1 MKKFLMKLIQSLKSQ
16 NFLILNENFVSDKEK
31 RLLNSKAFLVWERI
45 LSYLEELGFEE
56 NSYLFIVEK

>member
-1 MKKFLMKLIQSLKSQ
+1 MKLIQSLKSQ

-56 NSYLFIVEK
+56 NTYFFIVEK

>member
-1 MKKFLMKLIQSLKSQ
+1 MKLIQSLKSQ

-56 NSYLFIVEK
+56 NSYFFIVEK

>member
-1 MKKFLMKLIQSLKSQ
+1 MKLIQPLKSQ

-31 RLLNSKAFLVWERI
+31 RLLNSKAFLFWEKI

-56 NSYLFIVEK
+56 NSYFFIVEK

>member
-1 MKKFLMKLIQSLKSQ
+1 MKLIQSFKSQ

-56 NSYLFIVEK
+56 NSYFFIVEK

>member
-1 MKKFLMKLIQSLKSQ
+1 MKLIQSLKSQ

>member
-1 MKKFLMKLIQSLKSQ
+1 MKLIQSLKSQ

-56 NSYLFIVEK
+56 NSYFFIVEKYIS

>member
-56 NSYLFIVEK
+56 NSYFFIVEK

>member
-56 NSYLFIVEK
+56 NTYFFIVEK

>member
-1 MKKFLMKLIQSLKSQ
+1 MKLIQSFKSQ

-31 RLLNSKAFLVWERI
+31 RLLNSKTFLVRETI

-56 NSYLFIVEK
+56 NSYFFIVEKYIS